1 MTFGLETQFK
11 NGVDK
16 EPTLQNEYRHIPSV
30 MGKKIQKKVDVN
42 NIK

>member
-16 EPTLQNEYRHIPSV
+16 EPTLQNEYRHIPGV
-30 MGKKIQKKVDVN
+30 IGKKIKKKVDIN

>member
-16 EPTLQNEYRHIPSV
+16 EPTLQNEYRNIPSV
-30 MGKKIQKKVDVN
+30 MGKKIQKKVDIN

>member
-16 EPTLQNEYRHIPSV
+16 EPTLQNEYRNIPSV
-30 MGKKIQKKVDVN
+30 MGKKIKKKLTL
-42 NIK
+42 II